1 MLKSGVNALKVCSS
15 GVNSRSQARDCSSS
29 GPAVGGEAVEFAQRR
44 GRVALERR
52 QLAEGVG
59 ELLAALRQRVDGA
72 LAVFG
77 QPAELVVAFG
87 ERVEDD
93 ARVVDHRAH
102 RAFLRGEDREQLV
115 GLLDERFELGEGR
128 VDLFAAAVVGRR
140 GRLLPLFEGGALA
153 RLQRREDVVERHR
166 RFDLA

>member
-1 MLKSGVNALKVCSS
+1 MLKSGVNALTVCSS

-29 GPAVGGEAVEFAQRR
+29 GPPTAARLSSSRSVAVAV
-44 GRVALERR
+44 VLERG

-59 ELLAALRQRVDGA
+59 ELLAALRQRVEGA

-93 ARVVDHRAH
+93 ARVVDDRAH
-102 RAFLRGEDREQLV
+102 RAFLGGEDREQLV
-115 GLLDERFELGEGR
+115 GLFDERFELGEGR
-128 VDLFAAAVVGRR
+128 VDLFAAAVVGRG